1 MTEETITTEKKKKGR
16 RSKYE
21 ILIDELKNISKDFDA
36 ERKEKYDKIIKFF
49 ELENVSYKEK
59 IKASQIE
66 RLEQGRIKKLSDSDL
81 LLKFETLQK
90 EMEERGLKITKEK
103 SK

>member
-1 MTEETITTEKKKKGR
+1 MTEETIITEKKKKNR

-49 ELENVSYKEK
+49 EVENISYKEK
-59 IKASQIE
+59 IKAIQIE

>member
-1 MTEETITTEKKKKGR
+1 MTEETITPEKKKKGR

-49 ELENVSYKEK
+49 EVENVSYKEK

-81 LLKFETLQK
+81 LLKFESLQK